1 MTVDNIN
8 KLIDYCIKIPEKDE
22 YEVGYRYPY
31 YSCELLCSVNGL
43 NLDKLLSTYPEENI
57 ENNTTNQKE
66 ELKDKNEIKEENKD
80 KEINNV
86 EIEKEEKNEEE
97 TEKKYNEI
105 DNINNKDINNDEIKK
120 EENKKEEKNE
130 EIINEDKNLIN
141 DANKEKDKKTE
152 NKEENIEEKE
162 ENKEKDKIIEDNNN
176 IKEENKKDENE
187 INTENEEKEKENK
200 DNSNIDQGES
210 NKDENA
216 EDNNKELKEKEE
228 EAKMEIEDSIPAKKE
243 IKEEKA
249 PNIPLVYSILEHI
262 FSFLDNKSSIE
273 NTVLLGYFNKIVN
286 YLIKTRTKLILAYFL
301 IQKDTLI
308 PKLIKNINKIS
319 ISNIIS
325 NILNALTEENSPEAN
340 EEYMIIVNECINYL
354 SKIENNNEEDI
365 NTFEF
370 ICDLI
375 INHIIYN
382 NKLKFSKIID
392 ANIINKIEKII
403 IKLYENYEQN
413 NSKIL
418 CLINLLTKMNKSLL
432 ANFAKKITTTT
443 NSDDTKLEMLNL
455 INSVDRTSNQFVSFT
470 TKKNDFKELV
480 YNSFQNNYMIYCNSI
495 NNICLAVLNN
505 KLKQNQNNPQNIES
519 IITSYSDQ
527 PKEKYKSSNLIE
539 YEFIVSIID
548 IYVNLLNSFFE
559 NETKSNFIIEKIV
572 QITNT
577 NFFKFLLDDYL
588 KFKQNNFLS
597 NIMLDL
603 IKIVFENNIAPKELL
618 LNILLIDSKEKENNN
633 TNLII
638 LLINDLINNTK
649 YTFENSNNITN
660 QLSFSSNVMI
670 LKLIFSSTNPNIYDI
685 FNKMEKEKFFYK
697 YFITNIYSIYSKK
710 LYKTDTNDNA
720 IDKIN
725 SLGIRLGFGNTLT
738 QSNTNIAFSLE
749 SINSIIEFNLKL
761 YDKYIKGE
769 EYEYLFDERNKR
781 LEEIKKSKEYIKL
794 NKIDDDELEEEEKEE
809 EDINDINIPKPEFYN
824 SKIDKK
830 MEENNERDNIT
841 NDSDNNNEES
851 QNEDKEYNDVN
862 YWHIEVKD
870 DNFENLIND
879 L

>member
-86 EIEKEEKNEEE
+86 EIEKEEKSEEE
-97 TEKKYNEI
+97 TEKKDNEI
-105 DNINNKDINNDEIKK
+105 DNNNKDINNNEIKK

-480 YNSFQNNYMIYCNSI
+480 YNSFQNNYIIYCNSI

-548 IYVNLLNSFFE
+548 IYVNLLNAFFE

-572 QITNT
+572 QITDT

-618 LNILLIDSKEKENNN
+618 LNILQLDSKETENNN
-633 TNLII
+633 TNLIL

>member
-66 ELKDKNEIKEENKD
+66 ELNNKNNIKEENKD

-86 EIEKEEKNEEE
+86 EIEKEEKSEEE
-97 TEKKYNEI
+97 TEKKDNEI
-105 DNINNKDINNDEIKK
+105 DNNNKDINNNEIKK

-130 EIINEDKNLIN
+130 EIINEDKNIIN
-141 DANKEKDKKTE
+141 D
-152 NKEENIEEKE
+152 
-162 ENKEKDKIIEDNNN
+162 ENKEKDEKTENTEEKEEKEEKDKNIEDNIN

-187 INTENEEKEKENK
+187 INIENKEKEKENK

-228 EAKMEIEDSIPAKKE
+228 EAKMEIEDSIPEKKE

-455 INSVDRTSNQFVSFT
+455 INSVDRTSNQ
-470 TKKNDFKELV
+470 L
-480 YNSFQNNYMIYCNSI
+480 
-495 NNICLAVLNN
+495 
-505 KLKQNQNNPQNIES
+505 
-519 IITSYSDQ
+519 
-527 PKEKYKSSNLIE
+527 
-539 YEFIVSIID
+539 FIAIQLT
-548 IYVNLLNSFFE
+548 IYV
-559 NETKSNFIIEKIV
+559 
-572 QITNT
+572 
-577 NFFKFLLDDYL
+577 
-588 KFKQNNFLS
+588 
-597 NIMLDL
+597 
-603 IKIVFENNIAPKELL
+603 
-618 LNILLIDSKEKENNN
+618 
-633 TNLII
+633 
-638 LLINDLINNTK
+638 
-649 YTFENSNNITN
+649 
-660 QLSFSSNVMI
+660 
-670 LKLIFSSTNPNIYDI
+670 
-685 FNKMEKEKFFYK
+685 
-697 YFITNIYSIYSKK
+697 
-710 LYKTDTNDNA
+710 
-720 IDKIN
+720 
-725 SLGIRLGFGNTLT
+725 
-738 QSNTNIAFSLE
+738 
-749 SINSIIEFNLKL
+749 
-761 YDKYIKGE
+761 
-769 EYEYLFDERNKR
+769 
-781 LEEIKKSKEYIKL
+781 
-794 NKIDDDELEEEEKEE
+794 
-809 EDINDINIPKPEFYN
+809 
-824 SKIDKK
+824 
-830 MEENNERDNIT
+830 
-841 NDSDNNNEES
+841 
-851 QNEDKEYNDVN
+851 
-862 YWHIEVKD
+862 
-870 DNFENLIND
+870 
-879 L
+879 

>member
-66 ELKDKNEIKEENKD
+66 ELNDKNEIKEENKN

-86 EIEKEEKNEEE
+86 KIEKEAKSEEE
-97 TEKKYNEI
+97 TEKKDNEI
-105 DNINNKDINNDEIKK
+105 DYINNKDINNDEIKK

-308 PKLIKNINKIS
+308 PKLIQNINKIS

-418 CLINLLTKMNKSLL
+418 SLINLLTKMNKSLL
-432 ANFAKKITTTT
+432 ANFSKKITTTT

-548 IYVNLLNSFFE
+548 IYVNLLNAFFE

-577 NFFKFLLDDYL
+577 NFFKFFLDDYL

>member
-66 ELKDKNEIKEENKD
+66 ELNDKNEIKEENKD

-86 EIEKEEKNEEE
+86 KIEKEEKSEEE

-130 EIINEDKNLIN
+130 EIINEDKNIIN
-141 DANKEKDKKTE
+141 D
-152 NKEENIEEKE
+152 
-162 ENKEKDKIIEDNNN
+162 ENKEKDEKTENTEEKEEKEEKDKNIEDNIN

-618 LNILLIDSKEKENNN
+618 LNILQIDSKEKENNN

>member
-66 ELKDKNEIKEENKD
+66 ELNDKNEIKEENKD

-86 EIEKEEKNEEE
+86 KIEKEEKSEEE

-548 IYVNLLNSFFE
+548 IYVNLLNAFFE

-618 LNILLIDSKEKENNN
+618 LNILQLDSKETENNN
-633 TNLII
+633 TNLIL

-720 IDKIN
+720 INKIN
-725 SLGIRLGFGNTLT
+725 SLGIRLGFGSTLT

-830 MEENNERDNIT
+830 MAENDERDNIT
-841 NDSDNNNEES
+841 NDSDNNKEES
-851 QNEDKEYNDVN
+851 QSEDKAYNDVN

>member
-86 EIEKEEKNEEE
+86 EIEKEEKSEEE
-97 TEKKYNEI
+97 TEKKDNEI
-105 DNINNKDINNDEIKK
+105 DNNNKDINNNEIKK

-187 INTENEEKEKENK
+187 INTENEEKENKE
-200 DNSNIDQGES
+200 NSNIHQGES

-432 ANFAKKITTTT
+432 ANFSKKITTTT

-618 LNILLIDSKEKENNN
+618 LNILQIDSKETENNN
-633 TNLII
+633 TNLIL

-830 MEENNERDNIT
+830 LEENNERDNIT

-851 QNEDKEYNDVN
+851 QNEDKAYNDVN

>member
-66 ELKDKNEIKEENKD
+66 ELNDKNEIKEENKD
-80 KEINNV
+80 KETNKV
-86 EIEKEEKNEEE
+86 KIEKEEKSEEE

-432 ANFAKKITTTT
+432 ANFSKKITTTT

-548 IYVNLLNSFFE
+548 IYVNLLNAFFE

-572 QITNT
+572 QITDT

-618 LNILLIDSKEKENNN
+618 LNILQLDSKETENNN
-633 TNLII
+633 TNLIL

-830 MEENNERDNIT
+830 LEENNERDNIT

-851 QNEDKEYNDVN
+851 QNEDKAYNDVN

>member
-86 EIEKEEKNEEE
+86 EIEKEEKSEEE

-105 DNINNKDINNDEIKK
+105 HNINNKDINNDEIKK

-432 ANFAKKITTTT
+432 ANFSKKITTTT

-548 IYVNLLNSFFE
+548 IYVNLLNAFFE

-618 LNILLIDSKEKENNN
+618 LNILQLDSKETENNN
-633 TNLII
+633 TNLIL

>member
-22 YEVGYRYPY
+22 YETGYRYPY
-31 YSCELLCSVNGL
+31 YSCELLCSINGL
-43 NLDKLLSTYPEENI
+43 NLDKLLTTYPEENI
-57 ENNTTNQKE
+57 ENNNQKE
-66 ELKDKNEIKEENKD
+66 ELNDKKEMKEENKD
-80 KEINNV
+80 NKELDNIEKEKEEKIEEETDKKENEIDNSNKEINN
-86 EIEKEEKNEEE
+86 N
-97 TEKKYNEI
+97 
-105 DNINNKDINNDEIKK
+105 EIKK
-120 EENKKEEKNE
+120 EEDKIEEKNE
-130 EIINEDKNLIN
+130 EIINEDKNLNN
-141 DANKEKDKKTE
+141 D
-152 NKEENIEEKE
+152 
-162 ENKEKDKIIEDNNN
+162 ENKEKEEKKEEKVAKEEKDKNIEDNNI
-176 IKEENKKDENE
+176 IKEDNKKDENE
-187 INTENEEKEKENK
+187 LNREDDKKENE
-200 DNSNIDQGES
+200 DNSNTDQSES
-210 NKDENA
+210 NKDKNT
-216 EDNNKELKEKEE
+216 EDNNKETKEKEE
-228 EAKMEIEDSIPAKKE
+228 EEKMEIEDSIPEKKE
-243 IKEEKA
+243 KKEEKA
-249 PNIPLVYSILEHI
+249 PNVPLVYSILEHI
-262 FSFLDNKSSIE
+262 FSFLDDKSSIE

-286 YLIKTRTKLILAYFL
+286 YLIKTSTKLMLVYFL

-308 PKLIKNINKIS
+308 PKLIQNINKIS

-354 SKIENNNEEDI
+354 SKIENNNEENI

-392 ANIINKIEKII
+392 ANIINKLEKII

-413 NSKIL
+413 NCKIL

-432 ANFAKKITTTT
+432 SNFAKKITTTS

-470 TKKNDFKELV
+470 TKKNNFKELV
-480 YNSFQNNYMIYCNSI
+480 YNSFQNNYIIYCNSV
-495 NNICLAVLNN
+495 NNICLTLLNN
-505 KLKQNQNNPQNIES
+505 KLKQNQNNSQNIES
-519 IITSYSDQ
+519 VITSYADK

-548 IYVNLLNSFFE
+548 IYINLYNAFFE
-559 NETKSNFIIEKIV
+559 NETKSNFIREKIV

-577 NFFKFLLDDYL
+577 NFIKLLLDDYL

-603 IKIVFENNIAPKELL
+603 IKVVFENNIAPKELL
-618 LNILLIDSKEKENNN
+618 LNILQLDSNDNNESN
-633 TNLII
+633 DNNLIL
-638 LLINDLINNTK
+638 LLINDLVNNTK
-649 YTFENSNNITN
+649 YIFENSNNITN
-660 QLSFSSNVMI
+660 QLAFSSNVMI

-685 FNKMEKEKFFYK
+685 YKKFEKEKFFYK

-725 SLGIRLGFGNTLT
+725 SLGIRLGFGSTLN
-738 QSNTNIAFSLE
+738 QSNANIPFSLE
-749 SINSIIEFNLKL
+749 SINNIIEFNLKL

-794 NKIDDDELEEEEKEE
+794 NKIDDDELEEEENEE
-809 EDINDINIPKPEFYN
+809 EDINNINIPKPEFYN
-824 SKIDKK
+824 SKINNK
-830 MEENNERDNIT
+830 MEEDNLT
-841 NDSDNNNEES
+841 NDSDNNEES
-851 QNEDKEYNDVN
+851 QIEDKAYNEVN

-870 DNFENLIND
+870 DNFKDLIKD

>member
-86 EIEKEEKNEEE
+86 EIEKEEKSEEE
-97 TEKKYNEI
+97 TEKKDNEI
-105 DNINNKDINNDEIKK
+105 DNNNKDINNNEIKK

-130 EIINEDKNLIN
+130 EIINEDKNIIN
-141 DANKEKDKKTE
+141 D
-152 NKEENIEEKE
+152 
-162 ENKEKDKIIEDNNN
+162 ENKEKDEKTENTEEKEEKEEKDKNIENNIN

-187 INTENEEKEKENK
+187 INTENEEKENKE
-200 DNSNIDQGES
+200 NSNIEQGES
-210 NKDENA
+210 NKDEKA
-216 EDNNKELKEKEE
+216 EDNNKEIKEKEE
-228 EAKMEIEDSIPAKKE
+228 ETKIETEDSIPEKKE

-432 ANFAKKITTTT
+432 ANFSKKITTTT

-505 KLKQNQNNPQNIES
+505 KLKQDQNNPQNIES

-548 IYVNLLNSFFE
+548 IYVNLLNAFFE

-572 QITNT
+572 QITDT

-618 LNILLIDSKEKENNN
+618 LNILQIDSKETENNN
-633 TNLII
+633 TNLIL

-725 SLGIRLGFGNTLT
+725 SLGIRLGFGSTLT

-794 NKIDDDELEEEEKEE
+794 NKIDDDELEEEENEE

-830 MEENNERDNIT
+830 LEENNERDNIT

-851 QNEDKEYNDVN
+851 QNEDKAYNDVN

>member
-86 EIEKEEKNEEE
+86 EIEKEEKSEEE

-187 INTENEEKEKENK
+187 INTENEEKENK

-432 ANFAKKITTTT
+432 ANFSKKITTTT

-548 IYVNLLNSFFE
+548 IYVNLLNAFFE

-572 QITNT
+572 QITDT

-618 LNILLIDSKEKENNN
+618 LNILQIDSNEKENNN

-830 MEENNERDNIT
+830 LEENNERDNIT

-851 QNEDKEYNDVN
+851 QNEDKAYNDVN

>member
-86 EIEKEEKNEEE
+86 EIEKEEKSEEE
-97 TEKKYNEI
+97 TEKKDNEI
-105 DNINNKDINNDEIKK
+105 DNNNKDINNNEIKK
-120 EENKKEEKNE
+120 KKKKKEEKNE

-141 DANKEKDKKTE
+141 DANKEKDEKTE
-152 NKEENIEEKE
+152 NTEEREEKE
-162 ENKEKDKIIEDNNN
+162 EKDKNIEDNIN

-200 DNSNIDQGES
+200 DNSNIDQDES

-432 ANFAKKITTTT
+432 ANFSKKITTTT

-480 YNSFQNNYMIYCNSI
+480 YNSFQNNYIIYCNSI

-548 IYVNLLNSFFE
+548 IYVNLLNAFFE

-572 QITNT
+572 QITDT

-794 NKIDDDELEEEEKEE
+794 NKIDDDELEEEENEE

-824 SKIDKK
+824 SKFDKK

>member
-86 EIEKEEKNEEE
+86 EIEKEEKSEEE
-97 TEKKYNEI
+97 TEKKDNKI
-105 DNINNKDINNDEIKK
+105 DNNNKDINNDEIKK

-130 EIINEDKNLIN
+130 EIINEDKNIIN
-141 DANKEKDKKTE
+141 D
-152 NKEENIEEKE
+152 
-162 ENKEKDKIIEDNNN
+162 ENKEKDEKTENTEEKEEKEEKDKNIEDNIN

-187 INTENEEKEKENK
+187 INTENEEKENK

-830 MEENNERDNIT
+830 LEENNERDNIT

-851 QNEDKEYNDVN
+851 QNEDKAYNDVN

>member
-86 EIEKEEKNEEE
+86 EIEKEEKSEEE
-97 TEKKYNEI
+97 TEKKDNEI
-105 DNINNKDINNDEIKK
+105 DNNNKDINNNEIKK

-141 DANKEKDKKTE
+141 DTNKEKDKKTE

-162 ENKEKDKIIEDNNN
+162 GGEEKDKIIEDNNN

-187 INTENEEKEKENK
+187 INTENEEKENK

-618 LNILLIDSKEKENNN
+618 LNILQIDSKETENNN
-633 TNLII
+633 TNLIL

-685 FNKMEKEKFFYK
+685 FNKMEKAKFFYK

-851 QNEDKEYNDVN
+851 QNEDKAYNDVN

>member
-66 ELKDKNEIKEENKD
+66 ELNDKNEIKEENKD

-86 EIEKEEKNEEE
+86 KIEKEEKSEEE

-228 EAKMEIEDSIPAKKE
+228 EAKMEIENSIPAKKE

-432 ANFAKKITTTT
+432 ANFSKKITTTT

-455 INSVDRTSNQFVSFT
+455 IYSVDRTSNQFVSFT

-480 YNSFQNNYMIYCNSI
+480 YNSFQNNYIIYCNSI

-548 IYVNLLNSFFE
+548 IYVNLLNAFFE

-618 LNILLIDSKEKENNN
+618 LNILQIDSNEKENNN
-633 TNLII
+633 TNLIL

-725 SLGIRLGFGNTLT
+725 SLGIRLGFGSTLT

-794 NKIDDDELEEEEKEE
+794 NKIDDDELEEEENEE

-830 MEENNERDNIT
+830 FEENNERDNIT

-851 QNEDKEYNDVN
+851 QNEDKAYNDVN

>member
-86 EIEKEEKNEEE
+86 EIEKEEKSEEE
-97 TEKKYNEI
+97 TEKKDNEI
-105 DNINNKDINNDEIKK
+105 DNNNKDINNNEIKK

-480 YNSFQNNYMIYCNSI
+480 YNSFQNNYIIYCNSI

>member
-66 ELKDKNEIKEENKD
+66 ELKDKNNIKEENKD
-80 KEINNV
+80 KEIKNV
-86 EIEKEEKNEEE
+86 EIEKEEKSEEE
-97 TEKKYNEI
+97 TEKKDNEI
-105 DNINNKDINNDEIKK
+105 DNNNKDINNNEIKK

-130 EIINEDKNLIN
+130 EIINEDKNIIN
-141 DANKEKDKKTE
+141 D
-152 NKEENIEEKE
+152 
-162 ENKEKDKIIEDNNN
+162 ENKEKDEKTENTEEKEEKEEKDKNIEDNIN

-187 INTENEEKEKENK
+187 INTENEEKENK
-200 DNSNIDQGES
+200 DNSNIKQGES

-216 EDNNKELKEKEE
+216 EDNNKEKKEKEE
-228 EAKMEIEDSIPAKKE
+228 EAKMEIEDSIPEKKE

-432 ANFAKKITTTT
+432 ANFSKKITTTT

-480 YNSFQNNYMIYCNSI
+480 YNSFQNNYIIYCNSI

-548 IYVNLLNSFFE
+548 IYVNLLNAFFE

-572 QITNT
+572 QITDT

-618 LNILLIDSKEKENNN
+618 LNILQIDSKETENNN
-633 TNLII
+633 TNLIL

-830 MEENNERDNIT
+830 LEENNERDNIT

-851 QNEDKEYNDVN
+851 QNEDKAYNDVN

>member
-22 YEVGYRYPY
+22 YETGYRYPY

-43 NLDKLLSTYPEENI
+43 NLDKLLNTYPEENI
-57 ENNTTNQKE
+57 EKNTNNQKD
-66 ELKDKNEIKEENKD
+66 ELNDKNEIKEENKEKD
-80 KEINNV
+80 N
-86 EIEKEEKNEEE
+86 IEKEKEAKIEEE
-97 TEKKYNEI
+97 TDGKE
-105 DNINNKDINNDEIKK
+105 NKDINNDKDINKDETKM
-120 EENKKEEKNE
+120 EDDKKEEKNE
-130 EIINEDKNLIN
+130 EIINGDKNLVN
-141 DANKEKDKKTE
+141 
-152 NKEENIEEKE
+152 E
-162 ENKEKDKIIEDNNN
+162 ENKEKEEEKEEKDKNIEDNNN
-176 IKEENKKDENE
+176 INEENKKDENV
-187 INTENEEKEKENK
+187 INTEKEEKEKK
-200 DNSNIDQGES
+200 DYSKTEQSES
-210 NKDENA
+210 NKDENID
-216 EDNNKELKEKEE
+216 DNEKESKEKEE
-228 EAKMEIEDSIPAKKE
+228 ENKMEIEDPIPEKKE

-262 FSFLDNKSSIE
+262 FSFLDDKSSIE

-308 PKLIKNINKIS
+308 PKLIQNINKIA

-354 SKIENNNEEDI
+354 SKKENNNEEDI

-392 ANIINKIEKII
+392 ANIINKLEKII

-413 NSKIL
+413 DSKIL

-432 ANFAKKITTTT
+432 TNFSKKITTTT

-455 INSVDRTSNQFVSFT
+455 INSVDRTSNQFFSFT

-480 YNSFQNNYMIYCNSI
+480 YNSFQNNYIIYSNSI
-495 NNICLAVLNN
+495 NNICLTVLKN
-505 KLKQNQNNPQNIES
+505 KLKQNQNNSQKIES
-519 IITSYSDQ
+519 ILTSYSDQ

-548 IYVNLLNSFFE
+548 IYINLYNAFLE
-559 NETKSNFIIEKIV
+559 NEAKSNFIKEKII
-572 QITNT
+572 QIINT

-588 KFKQNNFLS
+588 KYKENKFLS

-603 IKIVFENNIAPKELL
+603 IKVVFENNIAPKELL
-618 LNILLIDSKEKENNN
+618 LNILQLDTNDEENNK
-633 TNLII
+633 TNLI
-638 LLINDLINNTK
+638 LVLIDDLVNNTK
-649 YTFENSNNITN
+649 YTFDKSNNITN
-660 QLSFSSNVMI
+660 QLSFSNNVMI
-670 LKLIFSSTNPNIYDI
+670 LKLIFSSTNPSIYDI

-697 YFITNIYSIYSKK
+697 YFITNIYNIYSKK

-725 SLGIRLGFGNTLT
+725 SLGIRLGFGTALT

-761 YDKYIKGE
+761 YDKYIRGE

-794 NKIDDDELEEEEKEE
+794 NKRDDEELEEEENEE
-809 EDINDINIPKPEFYN
+809 EDINNINLPKPEFFN
-824 SKIDKK
+824 SKIEQK
-830 MEENNERDNIT
+830 MEEKDEKDNIT
-841 NDSDNNNEES
+841 NDSDSNEES
-851 QNEDKEYNDVN
+851 QIEDKIYNEVN
-862 YWHIEVKD
+862 YWHIEIKNENFDDLIKD
-870 DNFENLIND
+870 L
-879 L
+879 

>member
-66 ELKDKNEIKEENKD
+66 ELNDKNEIKEENKD

-86 EIEKEEKNEEE
+86 KIEKEEKSEEE
-97 TEKKYNEI
+97 TEKKDNEI
-105 DNINNKDINNDEIKK
+105 DNNNKDINNNEIKK

-141 DANKEKDKKTE
+141 DTNKEKDKKTE

-162 ENKEKDKIIEDNNN
+162 GGEEKDKIIEDNNN

-187 INTENEEKEKENK
+187 INTENEEKENK

-228 EAKMEIEDSIPAKKE
+228 EAKMEIEDSIPEKKE

-432 ANFAKKITTTT
+432 ANFSKKITTTT

-480 YNSFQNNYMIYCNSI
+480 YNSFQNNYIIYCNSI

-618 LNILLIDSKEKENNN
+618 LNILQLDSKETENNN

-749 SINSIIEFNLKL
+749 SINSII
-761 YDKYIKGE
+761 
-769 EYEYLFDERNKR
+769 
-781 LEEIKKSKEYIKL
+781 
-794 NKIDDDELEEEEKEE
+794 
-809 EDINDINIPKPEFYN
+809 
-824 SKIDKK
+824 
-830 MEENNERDNIT
+830 
-841 NDSDNNNEES
+841 
-851 QNEDKEYNDVN
+851 
-862 YWHIEVKD
+862 
-870 DNFENLIND
+870 
-879 L
+879 

>member
-66 ELKDKNEIKEENKD
+66 ELNDKNEIKEENKD

-86 EIEKEEKNEEE
+86 KIEKEEKSEEE

-432 ANFAKKITTTT
+432 ANFSKKITTTT

-548 IYVNLLNSFFE
+548 IYVNLLNAFFE

-572 QITNT
+572 QITDT

-618 LNILLIDSKEKENNN
+618 LNILQLDSKETENNN

-649 YTFENSNNITN
+649 YTFEKSNNITN

>member
-86 EIEKEEKNEEE
+86 EIEKEEKSEEE
-97 TEKKYNEI
+97 TEKKDNEI
-105 DNINNKDINNDEIKK
+105 GNNNKDINNNEIKK

-548 IYVNLLNSFFE
+548 IYVNLLNAFFE

-618 LNILLIDSKEKENNN
+618 LNILQIDSKETENNN
-633 TNLII
+633 TNLIL

>member
-86 EIEKEEKNEEE
+86 EIEKEEKSEEE
-97 TEKKYNEI
+97 TEKKDNEI
-105 DNINNKDINNDEIKK
+105 DNNNKDINNNEIKK

-432 ANFAKKITTTT
+432 ANFSKKITTTT

-548 IYVNLLNSFFE
+548 IYVNLLNAFFE

-618 LNILLIDSKEKENNN
+618 LNILQLDSKETENNN
-633 TNLII
+633 TNLIL

-830 MEENNERDNIT
+830 LEENNERDNIT

-851 QNEDKEYNDVN
+851 QNEDKAYNDVN

>member
-57 ENNTTNQKE
+57 DNNTTNQKE

-86 EIEKEEKNEEE
+86 EIEKEEKSEEE
-97 TEKKYNEI
+97 TEKKDNEI
-105 DNINNKDINNDEIKK
+105 DNNNKDINNNEIKK

-130 EIINEDKNLIN
+130 EIINEDKNIIN
-141 DANKEKDKKTE
+141 D
-152 NKEENIEEKE
+152 
-162 ENKEKDKIIEDNNN
+162 ENKEKDEKTENTEEKEEKEEKDKNIEDNNN

-418 CLINLLTKMNKSLL
+418 SLINLLTKMNKSLL
-432 ANFAKKITTTT
+432 ANFSKKITTTT

-480 YNSFQNNYMIYCNSI
+480 YNSFQNNYIIYCNSI

-548 IYVNLLNSFFE
+548 IYVNLLNAFFE

-618 LNILLIDSKEKENNN
+618 LNILQLDSKETENNN
-633 TNLII
+633 TNLIL

-649 YTFENSNNITN
+649 YTFEKSNNITN

-830 MEENNERDNIT
+830 LEENNERDNIT

-851 QNEDKEYNDVN
+851 QNEDKAYNDVN

>member
-86 EIEKEEKNEEE
+86 EIEKEEKSEEE
-97 TEKKYNEI
+97 TEKKDNEI
-105 DNINNKDINNDEIKK
+105 DNNNKDINNNEIKK

-130 EIINEDKNLIN
+130 ETINEDKNIIN
-141 DANKEKDKKTE
+141 D
-152 NKEENIEEKE
+152 
-162 ENKEKDKIIEDNNN
+162 ENKEKDEKTENTEEKEEKEEKDKNIEDNIN

-187 INTENEEKEKENK
+187 INTENEEKENK

-548 IYVNLLNSFFE
+548 IYVNLLNAFFE

-572 QITNT
+572 QITDT

-618 LNILLIDSKEKENNN
+618 LNILQLDSKETENNN
-633 TNLII
+633 TNLIL

-851 QNEDKEYNDVN
+851 QNEDKAYNDVN

>member
-86 EIEKEEKNEEE
+86 EIEKEEKSEEE
-97 TEKKYNEI
+97 TEKKDNEI
-105 DNINNKDINNDEIKK
+105 GNNNKDINNNEIKK

-130 EIINEDKNLIN
+130 EIINEDKNIIN
-141 DANKEKDKKTE
+141 D
-152 NKEENIEEKE
+152 
-162 ENKEKDKIIEDNNN
+162 ENKEKDEKTENTEEKEEKEEKDKNIEDNIN

-187 INTENEEKEKENK
+187 INTENEEKENK

-548 IYVNLLNSFFE
+548 IYVNLLNAFFE

-572 QITNT
+572 QITDT

-618 LNILLIDSKEKENNN
+618 LNILQLDSKETENNN
-633 TNLII
+633 TNLIL

-830 MEENNERDNIT
+830 LEENNERDNIT

-851 QNEDKEYNDVN
+851 QNEDKAYNDVN

>member
-66 ELKDKNEIKEENKD
+66 ELNDKNEIKEENKD

-86 EIEKEEKNEEE
+86 KIEKEEKSEEE

-548 IYVNLLNSFFE
+548 IYVNLLNAFFE

-618 LNILLIDSKEKENNN
+618 LNILQIDSKETENNN
-633 TNLII
+633 TNLIL

-697 YFITNIYSIYSKK
+697 YLITNIYSIYSKK

-761 YDKYIKGE
+761 YDK
-769 EYEYLFDERNKR
+769 
-781 LEEIKKSKEYIKL
+781 
-794 NKIDDDELEEEEKEE
+794 
-809 EDINDINIPKPEFYN
+809 
-824 SKIDKK
+824 
-830 MEENNERDNIT
+830 
-841 NDSDNNNEES
+841 
-851 QNEDKEYNDVN
+851 
-862 YWHIEVKD
+862 
-870 DNFENLIND
+870 
-879 L
+879 

>member
-66 ELKDKNEIKEENKD
+66 ELNDKNEIKEENKD

-86 EIEKEEKNEEE
+86 EIEKEEKSEEE
-97 TEKKYNEI
+97 TEKKDNEI
-105 DNINNKDINNDEIKK
+105 DNNNKDINNNEIKK

-228 EAKMEIEDSIPAKKE
+228 EAKMEIEDSIPEKKE

-548 IYVNLLNSFFE
+548 IYVNLLNAFFE

-618 LNILLIDSKEKENNN
+618 LNILQIDSKETENNN
-633 TNLII
+633 TNLIL

-851 QNEDKEYNDVN
+851 QNEDKAYNDVN

>member
-66 ELKDKNEIKEENKD
+66 ELNDKNEIKEENKD

-86 EIEKEEKNEEE
+86 KIEKEEKSEEE

-130 EIINEDKNLIN
+130 EIINEDKKLIN

-572 QITNT
+572 QITDT

-618 LNILLIDSKEKENNN
+618 LNILQIDSKETENNN
-633 TNLII
+633 TNLIL

-851 QNEDKEYNDVN
+851 QNEDKAYNDVN

>member
-86 EIEKEEKNEEE
+86 EIEKEEKSEEE
-97 TEKKYNEI
+97 TEKKDNEI
-105 DNINNKDINNDEIKK
+105 DNNNKDINNNEIKK

-130 EIINEDKNLIN
+130 EIINEDKNIIN
-141 DANKEKDKKTE
+141 D
-152 NKEENIEEKE
+152 
-162 ENKEKDKIIEDNNN
+162 ENKEKDEKTENTEEKEEKEEKDKNIEDNIN

-187 INTENEEKEKENK
+187 INTENEEKENK

-340 EEYMIIVNECINYL
+340 EEYIIIVNECINYL

-432 ANFAKKITTTT
+432 ANFSKKITTTT

-480 YNSFQNNYMIYCNSI
+480 YNSFQNNYIIYCNSI

-548 IYVNLLNSFFE
+548 IYVNLLNAFFE

-618 LNILLIDSKEKENNN
+618 LNILQIDSNEKENNN
-633 TNLII
+633 TNLIL

-830 MEENNERDNIT
+830 LEENNERDNIT

-851 QNEDKEYNDVN
+851 QNEDKAYNDVN

>member
-22 YEVGYRYPY
+22 YETGYRYPY
-31 YSCELLCSVNGL
+31 YSCELLCSINGL
-43 NLDKLLSTYPEENI
+43 NLDKLLTTYSEENI
-57 ENNTTNQKE
+57 ENNNQKE
-66 ELKDKNEIKEENKD
+66 ELNDKKEMKEENKD
-80 KEINNV
+80 NKELDNIEKEKEEKMEEETDKKENEIDNSNKEINN
-86 EIEKEEKNEEE
+86 N
-97 TEKKYNEI
+97 
-105 DNINNKDINNDEIKK
+105 EIKK
-120 EENKKEEKNE
+120 EEDKIEEKNE
-130 EIINEDKNLIN
+130 EIINEDKNLNN
-141 DANKEKDKKTE
+141 D
-152 NKEENIEEKE
+152 
-162 ENKEKDKIIEDNNN
+162 ENKEKEEKKEEKVAKEEKDKNIEDNNI
-176 IKEENKKDENE
+176 IKEDNKKDENE
-187 INTENEEKEKENK
+187 LNREDDEKENE
-200 DNSNIDQGES
+200 DNSNTDQSES
-210 NKDENA
+210 NKDKNT
-216 EDNNKELKEKEE
+216 EDNNKETKEKEE
-228 EAKMEIEDSIPAKKE
+228 EEKMEIEDSIPEKKE
-243 IKEEKA
+243 KKEEKA
-249 PNIPLVYSILEHI
+249 PNVPLVYSILEHI
-262 FSFLDNKSSIE
+262 FSFLDDKSSLE

-286 YLIKTRTKLILAYFL
+286 YLIKTSTKLMLVYFL

-308 PKLIKNINKIS
+308 PKLIQNINKIS

-354 SKIENNNEEDI
+354 SKIENNNEENI

-392 ANIINKIEKII
+392 ANIINKLEKII

-413 NSKIL
+413 NCKIL

-432 ANFAKKITTTT
+432 ANFAKKITTTS

-470 TKKNDFKELV
+470 TKKNNFKELV
-480 YNSFQNNYMIYCNSI
+480 YNSFQNNYIIYCNSV
-495 NNICLAVLNN
+495 NNICLTLLNN
-505 KLKQNQNNPQNIES
+505 KLKQNQNNSQNIES
-519 IITSYSDQ
+519 VITSYADK

-539 YEFIVSIID
+539 YEFIFSIID
-548 IYVNLLNSFFE
+548 IYVNLYNAFFE
-559 NETKSNFIIEKIV
+559 NETKSNFIREKIV

-577 NFFKFLLDDYL
+577 NFIKLLLDDYL

-603 IKIVFENNIAPKELL
+603 IKVVFENNIAPKELL
-618 LNILLIDSKEKENNN
+618 LNILQLDSNDNNESN
-633 TNLII
+633 DNNLIL
-638 LLINDLINNTK
+638 LLINDLVNNTK
-649 YTFENSNNITN
+649 YIFENSNNITN
-660 QLSFSSNVMI
+660 QLAFSSNVMI

-685 FNKMEKEKFFYK
+685 YKKFEKEKFFYK

-725 SLGIRLGFGNTLT
+725 SLGIRLGFGSTLN
-738 QSNTNIAFSLE
+738 QSNANIPFSLE
-749 SINSIIEFNLKL
+749 SINNIIEFNLKL

-794 NKIDDDELEEEEKEE
+794 NKIDDDELEEEENEE
-809 EDINDINIPKPEFYN
+809 EDINNINIPKPEFYN
-824 SKIDKK
+824 SKINNK
-830 MEENNERDNIT
+830 MQEDNLT
-841 NDSDNNNEES
+841 NDSDNNEES
-851 QNEDKEYNDVN
+851 QIEDKAYNEVN

-870 DNFENLIND
+870 DNFKDLIKD

>member
-57 ENNTTNQKE
+57 DNNTTNQKE
-66 ELKDKNEIKEENKD
+66 ELNDKNEIKEENKD

-86 EIEKEEKNEEE
+86 EIEKEEKSEEE
-97 TEKKYNEI
+97 TEKKDNEI
-105 DNINNKDINNDEIKK
+105 DNNNKDINNNEIKK

-162 ENKEKDKIIEDNNN
+162 GGEEKDKIIEDNNN

-228 EAKMEIEDSIPAKKE
+228 EAKMEIEDSIPEKKE

-432 ANFAKKITTTT
+432 ANFSKKITTTT

-480 YNSFQNNYMIYCNSI
+480 YNSFQNNYIIYCNSI

-548 IYVNLLNSFFE
+548 IYVNLLNAFFE

-572 QITNT
+572 QITDT

-618 LNILLIDSKEKENNN
+618 LNILQLDSKETENNN

-830 MEENNERDNIT
+830 LEENNERDNIT

-851 QNEDKEYNDVN
+851 QNEDKAYNDVN

>member
-66 ELKDKNEIKEENKD
+66 ELNDKNEIKEENKD

-86 EIEKEEKNEEE
+86 KIEKEEKSEEE

-432 ANFAKKITTTT
+432 ANFSKKITTTT

-548 IYVNLLNSFFE
+548 IYVNLLNAFFE

-618 LNILLIDSKEKENNN
+618 LNILQLDSKETENNN

-697 YFITNIYSIYSKK
+697 YFITNIYSIYTKK

-720 IDKIN
+720 INKIN
-725 SLGIRLGFGNTLT
+725 SLGIRLGFGSTLT

-862 YWHIEVKD
+862 YWHVEVKD

>member
-66 ELKDKNEIKEENKD
+66 ELNDKNEIKEENKD

-86 EIEKEEKNEEE
+86 KIEKEEKSEEE

-418 CLINLLTKMNKSLL
+418 SLINLLTKMNKSLL
-432 ANFAKKITTTT
+432 ANFSKKITTTT

-548 IYVNLLNSFFE
+548 IYVNLLNAFFE

-618 LNILLIDSKEKENNN
+618 LNILQLDSKETENND
-633 TNLII
+633 TNLI
-638 LLINDLINNTK
+638 LLLTNDLINNTK

-685 FNKMEKEKFFYK
+685 FNKMEREKFFYK

-794 NKIDDDELEEEEKEE
+794 NKIDDDELEEEENEV

>member
-66 ELKDKNEIKEENKD
+66 ELNDKNEIKEENKD

-86 EIEKEEKNEEE
+86 KIEKEEKSEEE

-216 EDNNKELKEKEE
+216 EDNNKEIKEKEE
-228 EAKMEIEDSIPAKKE
+228 EAKMEIEDSIPEKKE

-418 CLINLLTKMNKSLL
+418 SLINLLTKMNKSLL
-432 ANFAKKITTTT
+432 ANFSKKITTTT

-480 YNSFQNNYMIYCNSI
+480 YNSFQNNYIIYCNSI

-548 IYVNLLNSFFE
+548 IYVNLLNAFFE

-618 LNILLIDSKEKENNN
+618 LNILQLDSKETENNN
-633 TNLII
+633 TNLIL

-830 MEENNERDNIT
+830 LEENNERDNIT

-851 QNEDKEYNDVN
+851 QNEDKAYNDVN

>member
-22 YEVGYRYPY
+22 YEAGYRYPY
-31 YSCELLCSVNGL
+31 YSCELLCSINGL
-43 NLDKLLSTYPEENI
+43 NLDKLLTTYPEENI
-57 ENNTTNQKE
+57 ENNNQKE
-66 ELKDKNEIKEENKD
+66 ELNDKKEMKEENKD
-80 KEINNV
+80 NKELDNIEKEKEEKTEEETDKKENEIDNNNKEINN
-86 EIEKEEKNEEE
+86 N
-97 TEKKYNEI
+97 
-105 DNINNKDINNDEIKK
+105 EIKK
-120 EENKKEEKNE
+120 EEDKIEEKNE
-130 EIINEDKNLIN
+130 EIINEDKNLNN
-141 DANKEKDKKTE
+141 D
-152 NKEENIEEKE
+152 
-162 ENKEKDKIIEDNNN
+162 ENKEKEEKKEEKVAKEEKDKNIEDNNI
-176 IKEENKKDENE
+176 IKEDNKKDENE
-187 INTENEEKEKENK
+187 LNREDDEKENE
-200 DNSNIDQGES
+200 DNSNTDQSES
-210 NKDENA
+210 NKDKNT
-216 EDNNKELKEKEE
+216 EDNNKETKEKEE
-228 EAKMEIEDSIPAKKE
+228 EEKMEIEDSIPEKKE
-243 IKEEKA
+243 RKEEKA
-249 PNIPLVYSILEHI
+249 PNVPLVYSILEHI
-262 FSFLDNKSSIE
+262 FSFLDDKSSIE

-286 YLIKTRTKLILAYFL
+286 YLIKTSTKLMLVYFL

-308 PKLIKNINKIS
+308 PKLIQNINKIS

-354 SKIENNNEEDI
+354 SKIENNNEENI

-392 ANIINKIEKII
+392 ANIINKLEKII

-413 NSKIL
+413 NCKIL

-432 ANFAKKITTTT
+432 ANFAKKITTTS

-470 TKKNDFKELV
+470 TKKNNFKELV
-480 YNSFQNNYMIYCNSI
+480 YNSFQNNYIIYCNSV
-495 NNICLAVLNN
+495 NNICLTLLNN
-505 KLKQNQNNPQNIES
+505 KLKQNQNNSQNIES
-519 IITSYSDQ
+519 VITSYADK

-548 IYVNLLNSFFE
+548 IYVNLYNAFFE
-559 NETKSNFIIEKIV
+559 NETKSNFIREKIV

-577 NFFKFLLDDYL
+577 NFIKLLLDDYL

-603 IKIVFENNIAPKELL
+603 IKVVFENNIAPKELL
-618 LNILLIDSKEKENNN
+618 LNILQLDSNDNNESN
-633 TNLII
+633 DNNLIL
-638 LLINDLINNTK
+638 LLINDLVNNTK
-649 YTFENSNNITN
+649 YIFENSNNITN
-660 QLSFSSNVMI
+660 QLAFSSNVMI

-685 FNKMEKEKFFYK
+685 YKKFEKEKFFYK

-725 SLGIRLGFGNTLT
+725 SLGIRLGFGSTLN
-738 QSNTNIAFSLE
+738 QSNANIPFSLE
-749 SINSIIEFNLKL
+749 SINNIIEFNLKL

-794 NKIDDDELEEEEKEE
+794 NKIDDDELEEEENEE
-809 EDINDINIPKPEFYN
+809 EDINNINIPKPEFYN
-824 SKIDKK
+824 SKINNK
-830 MEENNERDNIT
+830 MEEDNLT
-841 NDSDNNNEES
+841 NDSDNNEES
-851 QNEDKEYNDVN
+851 QIEDKAYNEVN

-870 DNFENLIND
+870 DNFKDLIKD

>member
-105 DNINNKDINNDEIKK
+105 DNINNKDINNNKIKK

-130 EIINEDKNLIN
+130 EIINEDKNKIN
-141 DANKEKDKKTE
+141 DANKEKDEKTE
-152 NKEENIEEKE
+152 NTKENIEEKE
-162 ENKEKDKIIEDNNN
+162 KKEEKDKNIENNN
-176 IKEENKKDENE
+176 IKEKNKKDENE
-187 INTENEEKEKENK
+187 INTENEEKENKE
-200 DNSNIDQGES
+200 NSNIEQGES
-210 NKDENA
+210 NKDEKA
-216 EDNNKELKEKEE
+216 EDNNKEIKEKEE

-432 ANFAKKITTTT
+432 ANFSKKITTTT

-480 YNSFQNNYMIYCNSI
+480 YNSFQNNYIIYCNSI

-548 IYVNLLNSFFE
+548 IYVNLLNIFFE

-572 QITNT
+572 QITDT

-618 LNILLIDSKEKENNN
+618 LNILQLDSKETENNN
-633 TNLII
+633 TNLIL

-649 YTFENSNNITN
+649 YTFEKSNNITN
-660 QLSFSSNVMI
+660 QLLFSSNVMI

-710 LYKTDTNDNA
+710 LYKTDANDNA

-725 SLGIRLGFGNTLT
+725 SLGIRLGFGSTLT

>member
-86 EIEKEEKNEEE
+86 EIEKEEKSEEE
-97 TEKKYNEI
+97 TEKKDNEI
-105 DNINNKDINNDEIKK
+105 DNNNKDINNNEIKK

-432 ANFAKKITTTT
+432 ANFSKKITTTT

-480 YNSFQNNYMIYCNSI
+480 YNSFQNNYIIYCNSI

-548 IYVNLLNSFFE
+548 IYVNLLNAFFE

-572 QITNT
+572 QITDT

-618 LNILLIDSKEKENNN
+618 LNILQLDSKETENNN
-633 TNLII
+633 TNLIL

-830 MEENNERDNIT
+830 LEENNERDNIT

-851 QNEDKEYNDVN
+851 QNEDKAYNDVN

>member
-66 ELKDKNEIKEENKD
+66 ELNDKNEIKEENKD

-86 EIEKEEKNEEE
+86 KIEKEEKSEEE

-432 ANFAKKITTTT
+432 ANFSKKITTTT

-480 YNSFQNNYMIYCNSI
+480 YNSFQNNYIIYCNSI

-505 KLKQNQNNPQNIES
+505 KLKQNQNNPKNIES

-548 IYVNLLNSFFE
+548 IYVNLLNAFFE

-618 LNILLIDSKEKENNN
+618 LNILQIDSNEKENNN
-633 TNLII
+633 TNLIL

-725 SLGIRLGFGNTLT
+725 SLGIRLGFGSTLT

-830 MEENNERDNIT
+830 FEENNERDNIT

-851 QNEDKEYNDVN
+851 QNEDKAYNDVN